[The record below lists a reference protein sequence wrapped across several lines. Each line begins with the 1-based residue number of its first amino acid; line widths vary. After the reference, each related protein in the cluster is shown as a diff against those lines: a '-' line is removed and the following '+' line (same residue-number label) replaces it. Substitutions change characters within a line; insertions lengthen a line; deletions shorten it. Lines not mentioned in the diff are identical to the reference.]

1 LDKPNFIL
9 FVDKLFDSVNGS
21 SIHPKDNKPLR
32 RAVSLNTGHMDFC
45 DQAINVLRTMKFSNE
60 KREFVPPSI
69 TNWILSLK
77 NLKLLWRKLQAVDF
91 KFLLPRSLNQ
101 DPLENF
107 FSSNITS
114 DMDIADYIST
124 EFYELL

>member
-1 LDKPNFIL
+1 MKPSEQPILYFIL

-32 RAVSLNTGHMDFC
+32 RAASVNTGHMDC
-45 DQAINVLRTMKFSNE
+45 WNKAINVLRTVKFSNE

-69 TNWILSLK
+69 TNWILALK

-91 KFLLPRSLNQ
+91 DSA
-101 DPLENF
+101 
-107 FSSNITS
+107 T
-114 DMDIADYIST
+114 
-124 EFYELL
+124 

>member
-1 LDKPNFIL
+1 VLPNEAIGTANFIL

-21 SIHPKDNKPLR
+21 SIHPKENKPLR
-32 RAVSLNTGHMDFC
+32 RAVSVNTGHMDC
-45 DQAINVLRTMKFSNE
+45 WNEAINVLRTVKFSNE

-77 NLKLLWRKLQAVDF
+77 NLNLLWRKLQAVDF
-91 KFLLPRSLNQ
+91 EFLLPRSLNQ

-107 FSSNITS
+107 FSIIRSHGCP
-114 DMDIADYIST
+114 
-124 EFYELL
+124 